1 MAVGIVLIFIVFLMF
16 ILPQTG
22 EKRAPSDHQD
32 VEGEA
37 KKQEYLGRSRGDD
50 RTHTILVGSDP
61 KTALLIVLIALV
73 IMLVLDTGIQT
84 QIGNRREDVNTAS
97 ALADVC
103 ELI

>member
-1 MAVGIVLIFIVFLMF
+1 M
-16 ILPQTG
+16 
-22 EKRAPSDHQD
+22 
-32 VEGEA
+32 
-37 KKQEYLGRSRGDD
+37 
-50 RTHTILVGSDP
+50 VGSDP

-73 IMLVLDTGIQT
+73 IMLVLDMGIQT